1 MEELPQNKEWKDYG
15 HAGVKATL
23 NVIPLAGGALATLFE
38 TVFSAPIDKRKEDWL
53 ILLASTVDEVCE
65 KVENL
70 TPEKLSEHDA
80 FISAY
85 LQASNI
91 AVRTHQE
98 EKIKAL
104 NNAVKN
110 TVLNNEIDETIKL
123 MFIRFIDEM
132 TPLHFRILHFLST
145 PDHYIQKLNTNPNS
159 YTHWG
164 DLRNVWEKT
173 YSDVSSNDPIIDL
186 IISDLNRFGMVR
198 IKQFHE
204 ARLDSVG
211 TSVGQNFIDFIEL
224 ES

>member
-1 MEELPQNKEWKDYG
+1 
-15 HAGVKATL
+15 
-23 NVIPLAGGALATLFE
+23 
-38 TVFSAPIDKRKEDWL
+38 
-53 ILLASTVDEVCE
+53 

-110 TVLNNEIDETIKL
+110 TVLNNEIDETLKL

-145 PDHYIQKLNTNPNS
+145 PEHYT
-159 YTHWG
+159 TF
-164 DLRNVWEKT
+164 RN
-173 YSDVSSNDPIIDL
+173 
-186 IISDLNRFGMVR
+186 
-198 IKQFHE
+198 
-204 ARLDSVG
+204 
-211 TSVGQNFIDFIEL
+211 
-224 ES
+224 

>member
-1 MEELPQNKEWKDYG
+1 MEELPQNKGWKDYG
-15 HAGVKATL
+15 HAGAKATL
-23 NVIPLAGGALATLFE
+23 SVIPLAGGALTTLFE

-53 ILLASTVDEVCE
+53 ILLSNTVDEVCE
-65 KVENL
+65 KVEDL

-104 NNAVKN
+104 NN
-110 TVLNNEIDETIKL
+110 TVLNVDIDETLKL

-145 PDHYIQKLNTNPNS
+145 PEHYIQKLNTNPNS
-159 YTHWG
+159 HTHWG
-164 DLRNVWEKT
+164 SLRNVWKK
-173 YSDVSSNDPIIDL
+173 PIQIL
-186 IISDLNRFGMVR
+186 TKMILLSI
-198 IKQFHE
+198 
-204 ARLDSVG
+204 
-211 TSVGQNFIDFIEL
+211 
-224 ES
+224 

>member
-23 NVIPLAGGALATLFE
+23 SVIPLAGGALATLFE

-53 ILLASTVDEVCE
+53 ILLANTVDEVCE

-110 TVLNNEIDETIKL
+110 TVLNEDIDETLKL

-145 PDHYIQKLNTNPNS
+145 PEHYIQKLNTNPNS

-164 DLRNVWEKT
+164 DLRNVWNKT
-173 YSDVSSNDPIIDL
+173 YTDIGSNAPIIDL

-204 ARLDSVG
+204 ASLDSVG
-211 TSVGQNFIDFIEL
+211 TSMGQKFIDFIEL